1 MSPGTDSAG
10 QPFEGRAFAPN
21 PHAGDSG
28 DCGSE
33 LALALDH
40 FFSSDTSA
48 AGEVVA
54 ARPIVELLDALR
66 GARVLAPLMAH
77 AGGWDITEEGALQEK
92 SQELS
97 ILHLEGPDGRAVS
110 PIFSDVASM
119 IQWNTEARPIPVSAQ
134 QAALAAASDGLGLL
148 VLNPGTPR
156 SLTLRRGAIRALA
169 TGDAYVPACVDQQVV
184 AALHDAVAK
193 ESEWVEIALLTT
205 GDPGF
210 VLAGPEVL
218 VILAVQPGLDAT
230 ELHHR
235 LARLSMEWGK
245 SAVLADRVDGI
256 GVKVV
261 AA

>member
-1 MSPGTDSAG
+1 
-10 QPFEGRAFAPN
+10 
-21 PHAGDSG
+21 
-28 DCGSE
+28 
-33 LALALDH
+33 
-40 FFSSDTSA
+40 
-48 AGEVVA
+48 
-54 ARPIVELLDALR
+54 
-66 GARVLAPLMAH
+66 VLAPLMAH
-77 AGGWDITEEGALQEK
+77 AGGWDTTEERCAAGEK
-92 SQELS
+92 SRT
-97 ILHLEGPDGRAVS
+97 LHSSPRGPRSARGV
-110 PIFSDVASM
+110 PLFFSDVASM
-119 IQWNTEARPIPVSAQ
+119 IQWNTAARPIPVSAQ

-193 ESEWVEIALLTT
+193 ESEWVEIALVTT

-218 VILAVQPGLDAT
+218 VMLAVTPGLDAT

-245 SAVLADRVDGI
+245 SPVLADRVDGI

>member
-10 QPFEGRAFAPN
+10 QPFEGRAFGPN
-21 PHAGDSG
+21 PHAGDAG
-28 DCGSE
+28 ECDPA
-33 LALALDH
+33 LALALEH
-40 FFSSDTSA
+40 LFHPDTSGPA
-48 AGEVVA
+48 AA
-54 ARPIVELLDALR
+54 TQRPIAELVDALR

-77 AGGWDITEEGALQEK
+77 AGGWDTTEEGALQEK

-119 IQWNTEARPIPVSAQ
+119 IQWNTAARPIPVSAQ

-193 ESEWVEIALLTT
+193 ESEWVEIALVTT

-218 VILAVQPGLDAT
+218 VMLAVTPGLDAT

-245 SAVLADRVDGI
+245 SPVLADRVDGI